1 MGVELTDFLFSIE
14 TTTNN
19 KKTKKW
25 LPTNLSRSKRC
36 SPKPK
41 SKTDLCPS
49 GSDSRPVTRSDTT
62 LRGDTG
68 REPSWVCKYRVFGE
82 VHYVNISL
90 FCQIIIIIL
99 YLFDDEA
106 DKDK

>member
-19 KKTKKW
+19 KKPKKW
-25 LPTNLSRSKRC
+25 LPTNRSRSKRC

-49 GSDSRPVTRSDTT
+49 GSDSRLVTRSDTT

-68 REPSWVCKYRVFGE
+68 REPSWVCKYRVFWRGIYTRY
-82 VHYVNISL
+82 YVDFSL
-90 FCQIIIIIL
+90 ICQMTIL
-99 YLFDDEA
+99 KNFI
-106 DKDK
+106 